1 DVVLGVVPQL
11 LQGRFRGTLE
21 GGEPSLHDLLHVGL
35 LEQDEGVSE
44 FEEDEVRVPTEPVAL
59 ANVLRDHNLALAGHL
74 HDVHTGVKRVLLL
87 RLCPNGAKAREP
99 NGTIRY
105 SATGRSNETEWI
117 CVSRPSGFSGTVTRP
132 WGNV

>member
-1 DVVLGVVPQL
+1 MSHSSFKAASEA
-11 LQGRFRGTLE
+11 RWR

-87 RLCPNGAKAREP
+87 RPCPNGAKVRKPKRNDSLLRHRQIE
-99 NGTIRY
+99 
-105 SATGRSNETEWI
+105 
-117 CVSRPSGFSGTVTRP
+117 
-132 WGNV
+132 